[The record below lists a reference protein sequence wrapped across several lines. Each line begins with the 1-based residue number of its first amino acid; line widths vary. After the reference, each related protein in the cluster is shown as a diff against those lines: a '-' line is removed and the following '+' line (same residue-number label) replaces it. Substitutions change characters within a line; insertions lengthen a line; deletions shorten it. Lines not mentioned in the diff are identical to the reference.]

1 MYSSRRKSN
10 RSYRKRVVSRK
21 NKTRSKRKNLKFKKM
36 RGGGPLSF
44 EEFMKKREDLTKKLQ
59 YAQDDMSSSHHR
71 GPYSRETYIEAN
83 NEFNQLIE
91 SHPEHRERFEKLEQE
106 EKARLAREAKE
117 NEEKLRTGWKSMQY
131 TPEER
136 EAAIRR
142 AEERTSK
149 PDFDPYNDCFG
160 PNGNVKLM
168 NGESKKISEI
178 NVGDA
183 VETVNGFN
191 TVVLVKTGTKH
202 NLCVVNNVVITNR
215 HPIKLNG
222 KWCYPEDIVPVDP
235 NEMNVYN
242 FELERKDNFDENDH
256 TIIID
261 GLICATLGCGPC
273 IENAKPE
280 ADKKWGSG
288 YWDKYNS

>member
-1 MYSSRRKSN
+1 MYSSRRKSKQ
-10 RSYRKRVVSRK
+10 SYRKRVASRK
-21 NKTRSKRKNLKFKKM
+21 NKTRSKRKNLKFRRF

-44 EEFMKKREDLTKKLQ
+44 EAFVAKLDDLQIKAS
-59 YAQDDMSSSHHR
+59 YADLDRWHGPFGNQAADAARKEVDDLWQR
-71 GPYSRETYIEAN
+71 
-83 NEFNQLIE
+83 
-91 SHPEHRERFEKLEQE
+91 HPEHREQYQKLKQDEKQRMIQ
-106 EKARLAREAKE
+106 KAKE
-117 NEEKLRTGWKSMQY
+117 EAATTSAAGAGALTL
-131 TPEER
+131 TPEEKR
-136 EAAIRR
+136 LALEKS
-142 AEERTSK
+142 ERLMSN
-149 PDFDPYNDCFG
+149 PNFDPYDCFG

-191 TVVLVKTGTKH
+191 TVVLVKTGKKH

-261 GLICATLGCGPC
+261 GLICATLGCGPY

-288 YWDKYNS
+288 YWNKYNS